1 MINAQNKCALIMEPL
16 MRSSYLADAP
26 KRPVNL
32 SLNGDLLRL
41 GKELGLNLSSVAE
54 EAIAYAVNARLTE
67 RWLEENRQAIES
79 YNTRIEAQG
88 VFSDGIRTF

>member
-1 MINAQNKCALIMEPL
+1 MKSPYQ
-16 MRSSYLADAP
+16 ADAP

-54 EAIAYAVNARLTE
+54 EALAYAVSVRQAEL
-67 RWLEENRQAIES
+67 WLKENKKAIES
-79 YNTRIEAQG
+79 YNARIESQG
-88 VFSDGIRTF
+88 VFSDGLRAF